1 MQTIARYANEN
12 GGILLSQDNDIW
24 LYVDS
29 GDLYEKALAGKFGE
43 IEPYVPPLPPSDEQI
58 ASEVR
63 AERDRLL
70 AASDWT
76 QVLDAP
82 VDQDA
87 WAAYRQ
93 ALRDVPQQEGFP
105 TDVAW
110 PIKP

>member
-1 MQTIARYANEN
+1 MYKNLRYANELN
-12 GGILLSQDNDIW
+12 GLLLNQDDGVD

-29 GDLYEKALAGKFGE
+29 GEIYDRALSGEFGE
-43 IEPYVPPLPPSDEQI
+43 IAPYVPPPPPTDKEI
-58 ASEVR
+58 AAQVR

-70 AASDWT
+70 AACDWT

-82 VDQDA
+82 VDQTA

-110 PIKP
+110 PVKP